1 MSKKNLFQSG
11 LVYSTNPE
19 ILKHAESDE
28 VTTPPASA
36 QKLKVNLDTTHRAGK
51 VVTLVLGFVGSTAD
65 IELLGKSLKS
75 RCGTG
80 GSVKDGQII
89 VQGDYKK
96 RVTEL
101 LIKDGYRVI

>member
-1 MSKKNLFQSG
+1 
-11 LVYSTNPE
+11 
-19 ILKHAESDE
+19 
-28 VTTPPASA
+28 
-36 QKLKVNLDTTHRAGK
+36 